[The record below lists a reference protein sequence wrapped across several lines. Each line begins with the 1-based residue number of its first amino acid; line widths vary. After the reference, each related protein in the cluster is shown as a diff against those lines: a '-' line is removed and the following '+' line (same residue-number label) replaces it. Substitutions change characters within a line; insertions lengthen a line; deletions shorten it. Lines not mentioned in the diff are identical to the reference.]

1 MRKRTIALI
10 LAAALLCGLCLSACA
25 PEEEGTL
32 SVPENQY
39 VVAAALLYVNGALY
53 LRENTD
59 GHIYNSL
66 PDGFEKIGSVV
77 SVMPSAEVPETEF
90 CAWNLLAGQMV
101 YANEKDPGCVYVH
114 YPLSSTT
121 YCYIKMYRADL
132 YEYWS
137 AEAPET

>member
-1 MRKRTIALI
+1 MFKKQIALI
-10 LAAALLCGLCLSACA
+10 LALTLICGLVLCACA
-25 PEEEGTL
+25 PEDEVTL
-32 SVPENQY
+32 STPENQY

-66 PDGFEKIGSVV
+66 PDGFVKIGSVV
-77 SVMPSAEVPETEF
+77 AAMPTSEVPETEF
-90 CAWNLLAGQMV
+90 SAWNLLPGQMI

-114 YPLSSTT
+114 FPVSQTS
-121 YCYIKMYRADL
+121 YCYVKMYRTDL

-137 AEAPET
+137 VGADN